1 MTRLT
6 VAGLKDHYRAL
17 FAQHGDDPMAAQ
29 TSAEGQA
36 FRYQKLLQIGDLR
49 GRSVLEV
56 GCGVGTLYPLLKRQ
70 FPSARYTGVDVVP
83 EMIDCAARK
92 HSDARFRCVDL
103 TESDLDESFDYVL
116 MSMLFNNRT
125 DGAEDFLRELTERA
139 FAHATVGLGFNFLSR
154 YVNFSDDAMAYHDP
168 AQVLTHCVERLSP
181 KVAMEHHYARCD
193 VAVFVYR

>member
-17 FAQHGDDPMAAQ
+17 FAAHGDDPRSAQ
-29 TSAEGQA
+29 SSAEGQA
-36 FRYQKLLQIGDLR
+36 FRYDKLLGIGDLR

-56 GCGVGTLYPLLKRQ
+56 GCGVGTLYPMLKSR
-70 FPSARYTGVDVVP
+70 FPDARYTGIDVVP

-92 HSDARFRCVDL
+92 HPEGRFRCLDL
-103 TESDLDESFDYVL
+103 MEENLGESFDYVV

-125 DGAEDFLRELTERA
+125 DGAEGFLRELTERA
-139 FAHATVGLGFNFLSR
+139 FAHATIGLGFNFLSR

-168 AQVLTHCVERLSP
+168 ARVLTHCVERLSP